1 MEKWVQMD
9 SKFSLEDPIEITEK
23 KKLMEETIQKWLIL
37 QKTVKEEITLEEIIL
52 KQQEDDF
59 NKLKTYFQDFYELKL
74 KTRKAYEDIR
84 NIKLGEDNEK
94 NNQIKEYY
102 IEKDIETV

>member
-37 QKTVKEEITLEEIIL
+37 QKTVKEEITL
-52 KQQEDDF
+52 
-59 NKLKTYFQDFYELKL
+59 
-74 KTRKAYEDIR
+74 
-84 NIKLGEDNEK
+84 
-94 NNQIKEYY
+94 
-102 IEKDIETV
+102 